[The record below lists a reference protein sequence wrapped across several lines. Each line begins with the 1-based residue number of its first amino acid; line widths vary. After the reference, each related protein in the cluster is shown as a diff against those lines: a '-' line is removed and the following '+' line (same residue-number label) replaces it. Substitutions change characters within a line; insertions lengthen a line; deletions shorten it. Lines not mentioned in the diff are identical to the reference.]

1 MKREFNNL
9 DGQIPVITFPLFWYS
24 LDDPT
29 KIHGSGKNGGPCV
42 SFGSTV
48 ESSITDEI
56 FVDVGGARVAVSLQA
71 RFRKFATLLLDYDSE
86 LTAVFQ

>member
-1 MKREFNNL
+1 MSETFFLSITISERARSYLAEGIAFMKREFNNL

-42 SFGSTV
+42 SFGST
-48 ESSITDEI
+48 
-56 FVDVGGARVAVSLQA
+56 A
-71 RFRKFATLLLDYDSE
+71 
-86 LTAVFQ
+86 